1 MDLKLPEVWRA
12 KFKRYVQILTILSS
26 NISTKFATDFLF
38 LKLRSLT
45 QFRVRLRNLWIQDV
59 LLLHPRRRRGSERRR
74 RHFRGR
80 KFTINKN
87 RAFTKSATTK
97 VKKQR
102 PLRGSTVKTDRD
114 ARPKLKCKH

>member
-45 QFRVRLRNLWIQDV
+45 KFKVR
-59 LLLHPRRRRGSERRR
+59 
-74 RHFRGR
+74 
-80 KFTINKN
+80 
-87 RAFTKSATTK
+87 
-97 VKKQR
+97 
-102 PLRGSTVKTDRD
+102 
-114 ARPKLKCKH
+114 